1 MLSKPRVGVVSGGK
15 GRSQEIIAELGLDN
29 AVAISP
35 RGCTGRGFAL
45 DVLVLDESCLPLS
58 ERMYDEIM
66 PTLLASPLGHVYEL
80 RRHSAP
86 PPF

>member
-1 MLSKPRVGVVSGGK
+1 MMAPRVGVVAGGK
-15 GRSQEIIAELGLDN
+15 GRAHAIIAELGLAN

-58 ERMYDEIM
+58 ERMCGEVM
-66 PTLLASPLGHVYEL
+66 PSLLGSQLGHVYEL
-80 RRHSAP
+80 RRHTGP
-86 PPF
+86 PQT